1 MHITHNNNDLLMQR
15 LTTAAPIHE
24 ATLTTYEE
32 TVGIIHR
39 HLPPSL
45 ALLYATARRNA
56 EGRLEWWT
64 ARQGLAKPFSALND
78 AERLTVENKRQQYQD
93 ILAGLISQ
101 LAARGEDKSAH
112 ALQTLLT
119 QSHHLDGYSVGGEP
133 VLVNWATASTAAP
146 LHTVVVIPWC
156 RGFLPWLALLLLL
169 LLLVGVW
176 WWFTHR
182 PAVTLPVV
190 TPTHTELTDTNPSVK
205 LEKRQDF
212 GRIKINLQW
221 KQGDHKEPVDLDI
234 AAFVR
239 LKNGEIS
246 GAEALS
252 HLPGNYD
259 QPPYLLL
266 QEDLREGND
275 VDGEWLFVNGSH
287 WQDID
292 EVLIYSF
299 IYAGKGQTPPS
310 PSMSPNSSRLHPC
323 SRIATSVIMSP
334 PSPGSKMSM
343 AIFRLNALTVSSP
356 TASRWIS
363 TMAGVSNG
371 RPARPK
377 ISLHHCGFSQ
387 ITAFKG

>member
-133 VLVNWATASTAAP
+133 VLVNWATASAAAP
-146 LHTVVVIPWC
+146 SI
-156 RGFLPWLALLLLL
+156 R
-169 LLLVGVW
+169 
-176 WWFTHR
+176 
-182 PAVTLPVV
+182 
-190 TPTHTELTDTNPSVK
+190 
-205 LEKRQDF
+205 
-212 GRIKINLQW
+212 
-221 KQGDHKEPVDLDI
+221 
-234 AAFVR
+234 
-239 LKNGEIS
+239 
-246 GAEALS
+246 
-252 HLPGNYD
+252 
-259 QPPYLLL
+259 
-266 QEDLREGND
+266 
-275 VDGEWLFVNGSH
+275 
-287 WQDID
+287 
-292 EVLIYSF
+292 
-299 IYAGKGQTPPS
+299 
-310 PSMSPNSSRLHPC
+310 
-323 SRIATSVIMSP
+323 
-334 PSPGSKMSM
+334 
-343 AIFRLNALTVSSP
+343 
-356 TASRWIS
+356 
-363 TMAGVSNG
+363 
-371 RPARPK
+371 
-377 ISLHHCGFSQ
+377 
-387 ITAFKG
+387 